1 MALLNEHY
9 IFVIDEDVKRGVSIS
24 EHPVESG
31 LDITDNVKRNPKV
44 ISLSGQIVGKNASQ
58 IRDKIEALHQKG
70 QFVKYVGQN
79 ILSKAL
85 ITEFDTSHPNTIYGG
100 CAFSMEIKE
109 IRIAKSPLV
118 VKKAVVQK
126 QITQNTTSTQ
136 KATSAQKAATKTH
149 TVKRGDTLWA
159 LAKKYYGS
167 GAKYPTIYNAN
178 RDKIKN
184 PNLIQ
189 IGWVLTIPSAAGAS
203 AAGTTNKK
211 GGAGR
216 R

>member
-1 MALLNEHY
+1 MALLNNHY
-9 IFVIDEDVKRGVSIS
+9 IFVIDEDVKRGVTVS

-44 ISLSGQIVGKNASQ
+44 ISINGQIVGRNATQ

-126 QITQNTTSTQ
+126 QVTSTSSSTTE
-136 KATSAQKAATKTH
+136 KATERTH
-149 TVKRGDTLWA
+149 TVKKGETLWA
-159 LAKKYYGS
+159 LAKKYYGA

-184 PNLIQ
+184 PDLIQ
-189 IGWVLTIPSAAGAS
+189 IGWVLKIPSAASAS
-203 AAGTTNKK
+203 ATGTTKKK

>member
-126 QITQNTTSTQ
+126 QVTSTSSTTE
-136 KATSAQKAATKTH
+136 KTTERTH

-159 LAKKYYGS
+159 LAKKYYGA

-178 RDKIKN
+178 KDKIKN
-184 PNLIQ
+184 PDLIQ
-189 IGWVLTIPSAAGAS
+189 IGWVLKIP
-203 AAGTTNKK
+203 
-211 GGAGR
+211 
-216 R
+216 

>member
-9 IFVIDEDVKRGVSIS
+9 IFVIDEEVRRGVSIS

-44 ISLSGQIVGKNASQ
+44 ILINGQIVGKNATQ
-58 IRDKIEALHQKG
+58 IRDKIEALHHKG

-79 ILSKAL
+79 VLSKAL
-85 ITEFDTSHPNTIYGG
+85 ITEFDTSHPNSIYGG

-118 VKKAVVQK
+118 VKKAVVQAQVTK
-126 QITQNTTSTQ
+126 QSTTEQ
-136 KATSAQKAATKTH
+136 ATVRTH

-159 LAKKYYGS
+159 LAAKYYGS
-167 GAKYPTIYNAN
+167 GAKYPTIYEAN
-178 RDKIKN
+178 KDKIKN
-184 PNLIQ
+184 PNIIQ
-189 IGWVLTIPSAAGAS
+189 VGWVLVIPSTAGA
-203 AAGTTNKK
+203 ATAGGTATTNKK
-211 GGAGR
+211 GGGGR

>member
-1 MALLNEHY
+1 MALLNNHY
-9 IFVIDEDVKRGVSIS
+9 IFVIDEDVKRGVTVS

-44 ISLSGQIVGKNASQ
+44 ISINGQIVGKNASKV
-58 IRDKIEALHQKG
+58 RDKIEALHQKG

-85 ITEFDTSHPNTIYGG
+85 ITDFSTSHPNTIYGG

-109 IRIAKSPLV
+109 VRIAKSPLV
-118 VKKAVVQK
+118 VKKAVKQK
-126 QITQNTTSTQ
+126 QVTKKTTSTTKA
-136 KATSAQKAATKTH
+136 KATTRTH
-149 TVKRGDTLWA
+149 KVKRGDTLWA
-159 LAKKYYGS
+159 IAKKYYGS

-178 RDKIKN
+178 KDKIKN

-189 IGWVLTIPSAAGAS
+189 IGWVLKIP
-203 AAGTTNKK
+203 
-211 GGAGR
+211 
-216 R
+216 